1 MKYHQIL
8 PPPHLRD
15 YVRYYWALESTGRPD
30 EQIHFVTIA
39 DGSPGIIFQQSPG
52 ASFQEG
58 KQLSSVFL
66 YGQSTAH
73 TRIVSPATFSTIGV
87 YFYPHALKSIFG
99 MDSNELTNDCLDLD
113 LFFNGQHLM
122 ERLDGAP
129 DVDTKANILSE
140 CLWAQ
145 ICRNDHHLQTAT
157 RHALQRIIQSHGNI
171 SMKELRHE
179 LRVSERTL
187 ERRFQEGI
195 GLSPMLFGRICR
207 FQASLNQLRRQSYD
221 KLSDIA
227 FEQEY
232 ADQSHFIRNFK
243 EFTGLTPFQFRKSI
257 HETVENFPV
266 LVQS

>member
-1 MKYHQIL
+1 MKYYQIQ
-8 PPPHLRD
+8 PPPHLQE
-15 YVRYYWALESTGRPD
+15 YVKYYWALESSGRPD
-30 EQIHFVTIA
+30 EEILFVTIA
-39 DGSPGIIFQQSPG
+39 DGSPGIVFQQSAG
-52 ASFQEG
+52 ASFQDG

-99 MDSNELTNDCLDLD
+99 MDSNELTDNCLDLD
-113 LFFNGQHLM
+113 LFLNGKRLV
-122 ERLDGAP
+122 ERLESTT
-129 DVDTKANILSE
+129 DVEEKANILSE
-140 CLWAQ
+140 CLWEQ
-145 ICRNDHHLQTAT
+145 VCHNDHALQAAT
-157 RHALQRIIQSHGNI
+157 RFALQRIIQSQGGI
-171 SMKELRHE
+171 SMKELRSE
-179 LRVSERTL
+179 LQVSERTL

-195 GLSPMLFGRICR
+195 GLSPMLFARICR
-207 FQASLNQLRRQSYD
+207 FQASLNQLRSQSYG

-257 HETVENFPV
+257 QETVENFPV

>member
-1 MKYHQIL
+1 MKYHQIQ
-8 PPPHLRD
+8 PPPHLQD
-15 YVRYYWALESTGRPD
+15 YVRYYWALESSGEPD

-39 DGSPGIIFQQSPG
+39 DGSPGIVFQQLEG

-58 KQLSSVFL
+58 RQLSPVYM
-66 YGQSTAH
+66 YGQSTRY
-73 TRIVSPATFSTIGV
+73 TRIISPASFRTIGV

-99 MDSNELTNDCLDLD
+99 LDSNELTDDCLDLD
-113 LFFNGQHLM
+113 LLLNGKRLM
-122 ERLDGAP
+122 ERLESTS
-129 DVDTKANILSE
+129 DVEVKANILSE
-140 CLWAQ
+140 CLWEQ
-145 ICRNDHHLQTAT
+145 ICRNDHTLQAAT
-157 RHALQRIIQSHGNI
+157 RYALQRIIQSQGNV
-171 SMKELRHE
+171 SMKDLRQELQ
-179 LRVSERTL
+179 VSERTL

-207 FQASLNQLRRQSYD
+207 FQASLNQLRAQSYD

-257 HETVENFPV
+257 QETVENFPV

>member
-1 MKYHQIL
+1 MKYHQIQ
-8 PPPHLRD
+8 PPPYLQD
-15 YVRYYWALESTGRPD
+15 YVRYYWALESSGRPD
-30 EQIHFVTIA
+30 EQVHFVTIA

-58 KQLSSVFL
+58 KQLAGIFM
-66 YGQSTAH
+66 YGQTTAH

-99 MDSNELTNDCLDLD
+99 MDSNELTDDCLDLD
-113 LFFNGQHLM
+113 LFLNGKRLM
-122 ERLDGAP
+122 ERLESTSDI
-129 DVDTKANILSE
+129 TEKANILSE
-140 CLWAQ
+140 CLWEQ
-145 ICRNDHHLQTAT
+145 VCRHDHSLQAAT
-157 RHALQRIIQSHGNI
+157 RYALQRIIRSQGSI
-171 SMKELRHE
+171 SMKDLRQELQ
-179 LRVSERTL
+179 VSERTL
-187 ERRFQEGI
+187 ERRFQEGV
-195 GLSPMLFGRICR
+195 GLSPTLFGRICR
-207 FQASLNQLRRQSYD
+207 FQASLNQLRSQSYD

-257 HETVENFPV
+257 QETVENFPV

>member
-1 MKYHQIL
+1 MKYHQI
-8 PPPHLRD
+8 PPPLHLQD
-15 YVRYYWALESTGRPD
+15 YVRYYWALESSGRPD
-30 EQIHFVTIA
+30 EQVHFVTIA

-58 KQLSSVFL
+58 KQLAGIFM
-66 YGQSTAH
+66 YGQTTAH

-99 MDSNELTNDCLDLD
+99 MDSNELTDDCVDLD
-113 LFFNGQHLM
+113 LFLNGKRLM
-122 ERLDGAP
+122 ERLESALDIAA
-129 DVDTKANILSE
+129 KADILSE
-140 CLWAQ
+140 YLWEQ
-145 ICRNDHHLQTAT
+145 VCRHDHSLQAAT
-157 RHALQRIIQSHGNI
+157 RYALQRIIQSQGNI
-171 SMKELRHE
+171 SMKDLRQELQ
-179 LRVSERTL
+179 VSERTL
-187 ERRFQEGI
+187 ERRFQEGV
-195 GLSPMLFGRICR
+195 GLSPTLFGRICR
-207 FQASLNQLRRQSYD
+207 FQSSLNQLRRQSYD

-257 HETVENFPV
+257 QETVENFPV